1 MAGVTKDSC
10 GMCGIAGSAV
20 SVTLIPPKN
29 CHPVS
34 NNNGA
39 VKGREERGR
48 LEPNS
53 SAISLLLRTALAHAK
68 NQDSRFALHQG
79 GGSCW
84 LHQPSLRF
92 RPPPRNHDFTRELP
106 HSSGRHAA
114 HSTAQSFPAPTARL
128 TLPLTPTATHAH

>member
-1 MAGVTKDSC
+1 MLTSFKNRRFLRA
-10 GMCGIAGSAV
+10 AV
-20 SVTLIPPKN
+20 LTDFAYPVCI

-92 RPPPRNHDFTRELP
+92 RPTARNHDFTCELP
-106 HSSGRHAA
+106 DSSGRQGA
-114 HSTAQSFPAPTARL
+114 HSSAQSLPAT
-128 TLPLTPTATHAH
+128 TG